1 MATKKSTAAKK
12 IEECASMS
20 LLSEVQHNMKQNS
33 KKVLGGKNSVN
44 DGNRCMCVKVFQ
56 QKGTA
61 YESFLNGNRVFIVD
75 KTVKEG
81 GKKKS
86 FAYGCCSFAR
96 VEGDDYC
103 SRHMKQDES
112 NRFRFDQML
121 EMLESKDASAREV
134 TSIKDNFF
142 DGMGTRGAKKKK
154 DEGTYYD
161 FGVIDHPILRALR
174 HSNKQMIPWLTACAL
189 EMLHTNNPVVTA
201 STSTYII
208 SQSGVASSKTTAPK
222 CSNDLNLSSMSSLM
236 EGNDEVEEEVEEVKP
251 KKGKTQPAAVASKP
265 KAKVVEPEPE
275 PEESDAETEKAES
288 SDDEDEDEDEEDD
301 EEDDGK
307 TKVVKITT
315 DKGVDYALNPED
327 MEVYD
332 IDSFD
337 NEDGPTTVGV
347 LMEMKKKY
355 SKVEHD
361 GKYYSICKEMSDD
374 DRELILC
381 VLSDRVFDPESKECV
396 GKLKKKKGSLVIEY
410 REDK

>member
-33 KKVLGGKNSVN
+33 KKVLGGKNNVN

-75 KTVKEG
+75 KTLKEG

-96 VEGDDYC
+96 VESDDYC

-121 EMLESKDASAREV
+121 EMLESKDNSAREV
-134 TSIKDNFF
+134 ASIKDQFF

-161 FGVIDHPILRALR
+161 FGVIDHPVLRALR

-208 SQSGVASSKTTAPK
+208 SQNSGAAKALPK
-222 CSNDLNLSSMSSLM
+222 SSNDLNLSSMSSLM
-236 EGNDEVEEEVEEVKP
+236 SAPPHQDEEEEEEVKP
-251 KKGKTQPAAVASKP
+251 KKGKSQPPVASKA
-265 KAKVVEPEPE
+265 KAKVVEPESE
-275 PEESDAETEKAES
+275 DDESDTGTVKVDS
-288 SDDEDEDEDEEDD
+288 SDDEDEDEEDEEDD

-355 SKVEHD
+355 SKVEHEC
-361 GKYYSICKEMSDD
+361 KYYSICKEMSDD
-374 DRELILC
+374 DRELVLC

>member
-33 KKVLGGKNSVN
+33 KKILGGKNSVN
-44 DGNRCMCVKVFQ
+44 EGNRCMCVKVFQ

-75 KTVKEG
+75 KTVKDG

-86 FAYGCCSFAR
+86 FAYGCCSFSR
-96 VEGDDYC
+96 VEGGDYC

-208 SQSGVASSKTTAPK
+208 SQSGGAAKATTPK
-222 CSNDLNLSSMSSLM
+222 SSNDINLASMSSLM
-236 EGNDEVEEEVEEVKP
+236 ENNDEVEEEEVKP
-251 KKGKTQPAAVASKP
+251 KKAMASKP
-265 KAKVVEPEPE
+265 KATKVVEPE

-288 SDDEDEDEDEEDD
+288 SDEEDEDEEDEEDD

-374 DRELILC
+374 DRELVLC

-396 GKLKKKKGSLVIEY
+396 GKLKKKKGNLVVEY